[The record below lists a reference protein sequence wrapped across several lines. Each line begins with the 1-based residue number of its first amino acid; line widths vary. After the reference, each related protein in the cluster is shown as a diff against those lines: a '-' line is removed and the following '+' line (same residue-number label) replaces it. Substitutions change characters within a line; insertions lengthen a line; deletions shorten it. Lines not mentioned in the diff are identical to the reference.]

1 MKKSGLE
8 KYDVVIGLEVHVQLL
23 TASKIYS
30 TESAVYG
37 SPPNTHVSVV
47 SLGHPG
53 TMPILNKKVVE
64 FAMRMG
70 LACHSDI
77 TRLQIFDRKNY
88 FYPDLPKGYQITQA
102 RTPICTNGF
111 ITIFANGRTRN
122 IRLEK
127 IHVEEDAGKSVH
139 RAAAA
144 ETFVDFNRA
153 GVALIEIVTKP
164 EISSADEASAFLNE
178 VRKLVRY
185 LDISDGNMEEGSLRC
200 DANVSVKLQGSDT
213 LGKKVEIKNLN
224 SMRNL
229 HHAISYEAGRQI
241 ELLESG
247 ERILPETRTFHAEDG
262 KTTAMRVKEE
272 LNDYRYFPDP
282 DLSPVQISDQWLEEI
297 RKDMPTLPYQL
308 NHKFV
313 TRYKLSDS
321 DARML
326 TETKDLAIYFEEIC
340 ELTTHYKAVVNWIR
354 GPVKSYLNEK
364 SVSVGH
370 FPILP
375 AALAELIHMIETGKL
390 SFSVAAQ
397 KIFPAMIASPGQSA
411 EQIAKELNLFQDS
424 NSESILKII
433 KDVIKEFPLKVEEFK
448 NGKNG
453 IVDMFMGEV
462 MKRSKGK
469 ADPKITNELLL
480 QKLNEND

>member
-1 MKKSGLE
+1 
-8 KYDVVIGLEVHVQLL
+8 
-23 TASKIYS
+23 
-30 TESAVYG
+30 
-37 SPPNTHVSVV
+37 
-47 SLGHPG
+47 
-53 TMPILNKKVVE
+53 
-64 FAMRMG
+64 
-70 LACHSDI
+70 
-77 TRLQIFDRKNY
+77 
-88 FYPDLPKGYQITQA
+88 
-102 RTPICTNGF
+102 
-111 ITIFANGRTRN
+111 
-122 IRLEK
+122 
-127 IHVEEDAGKSVH
+127 
-139 RAAAA
+139 
-144 ETFVDFNRA
+144 
-153 GVALIEIVTKP
+153 
-164 EISSADEASAFLNE
+164 
-178 VRKLVRY
+178 
-185 LDISDGNMEEGSLRC
+185 
-200 DANVSVKLQGSDT
+200 
-213 LGKKVEIKNLN
+213 
-224 SMRNL
+224 
-229 HHAISYEAGRQI
+229 
-241 ELLESG
+241 
-247 ERILPETRTFHAEDG
+247 
-262 KTTAMRVKEE
+262 
-272 LNDYRYFPDP
+272 
-282 DLSPVQISDQWLEEI
+282 
-297 RKDMPTLPYQL
+297 MPTLPYQL

-424 NSESILKII
+424 NSESILRII